1 MESTIRR
8 GLIENM
14 EADFQ
19 EVLSRLGYKGAL
31 PALGAASNKRIET
44 FIKLITQEL
53 KSCETLTGEAK
64 EKYL

>member
-1 MESTIRR
+1 MD
-8 GLIENM
+8 
-14 EADFQ
+14 ADLKAM
-19 EVLSRLGYKGAL
+19 LSRLGYKGAL
-31 PALGAASNKRIET
+31 PSLGAAANKRIES